1 MTHSKT
7 RTATQRYYLFLTQH
21 VNYTPYTLFE
31 TLLIIVFMCK
41 KKLNKKRWREANLS
55 NA

>member
-21 VNYTPYTLFE
+21 FNYTPYTLFGI
-31 TLLIIVFMCK
+31 LPRQAIIIGFMCK
-41 KKLNKKRWREANLS
+41 KTE
-55 NA
+55 